1 MDKFERY
8 RMQPMESEKDV
19 WKRAEYV
26 EVQNDRESNPRAG
39 AIVRAFGNYR
49 KTHPLIKFKHRI
61 QMFIQRLRY
70 GWSYTFNPL
79 NSDWK

>member
-1 MDKFERY
+1 MNKFERY
-8 RMQPMESEKDV
+8 RMQPMESDKDV

-26 EVQNDRESNPRAG
+26 QVQNDRESNPKAG

-49 KTHPLIKFKHRI
+49 KTHPLIKLKRRI
-61 QMFIQRLRY
+61 QMFLLRLKY
-70 GWSYTFNPL
+70 AWSYIFNPL

>member
-8 RMQPMESEKDV
+8 RMQPMESDKDV

-49 KTHPLIKFKHRI
+49 KTHPLIKTCI
-61 QMFIQRLRY
+61 
-70 GWSYTFNPL
+70 SP
-79 NSDWK
+79 